1 MKDKILIVDDEID
14 VCNFLKE
21 SLGFHG
27 YEVDIAITGE
37 EALKC
42 LKEKVY
48 QALFID
54 IRLSSAVSGIDVIK
68 ACKAMT
74 QRPRILV
81 ISATPERYLNPT
93 FQEEKISNVID
104 HVLEKPSDLK
114 PDYLLGKLS
123 SSLRKS
129 QRGIR

>member
-1 MKDKILIVDDEID
+1 MKEKILIVDDEID
-14 VCNFLKE
+14 VCNFLRE
-21 SLGFHG
+21 SLEHHG

-42 LKEKVY
+42 IGKKTY

-54 IRLSSAVSGIDVIK
+54 IRLSSNVTGIDVIK
-68 ACKAMT
+68 TCKAMT

-93 FQEEKISNVID
+93 FQEEKISSVID
-104 HVLEKPSDLK
+104 HVLEKPSGLK

-129 QRGIR
+129 

>member
-1 MKDKILIVDDEID
+1 MKDKILIVDDELD

-21 SLGFHG
+21 SLSYHG
-27 YEVDIAITGE
+27 YEVDIAIKGE

-42 LKEKVY
+42 LGEKTY

-54 IRLSSAVSGIDVIK
+54 IRLSSRVSGIDVIK
-68 ACKAMT
+68 ACRDMAV
-74 QRPRILV
+74 RPRILV

-93 FQEEKISNVID
+93 FQEEKISGVID
-104 HVLEKPSDLK
+104 HVLEKPSGLK

-123 SSLRKS
+123 SALRKS
-129 QRGIR
+129 